1 MRGEKVFNF
10 TFSWRWSG
18 SNDFRDPWKKKKKKN
33 KIKILLQFFVIV
45 KNVPLGLKDIT
56 VVGVAVEGDGKLIE
70 ADFWTLASFDL
81 TNLGLTLLVP
91 FFADDVDLVGVL
103 SGFGASFSV
112 SLCDS
117 EADLVRPRRGE
128 LSNWLALPV
137 SCNALNSRLN
147 FGVSGTAADD
157 DLPRDDVLLEGG
169 DFFSSGLLASR
180 LSTLNSPG
188 SRLSSSGHTVVA
200 SLSLSSLSFSGGLK

>member
-1 MRGEKVFNF
+1 M
-10 TFSWRWSG
+10 
-18 SNDFRDPWKKKKKKN
+18 
-33 KIKILLQFFVIV
+33 IV

-200 SLSLSSLSFSGGLK
+200 SLSLSSLSFLGGLK